1 MKTRS
6 CRASTQHTAA
16 VQALAIAVL
25 LATGQPA
32 RANDRPFES
41 ARTAVSEDDDQVWS
55 FEVWGRQIGRVRSV
69 TVEPDFSFDPANSVQ
84 IELTRQL
91 DRQGRDS
98 GHEAELEYKHL
109 FNRLARDGWGWGIS
123 AALGAERNAGGSAR
137 TLALRLPLS
146 VDLGQIGSGA
156 DGIASGSLLHLNL
169 GVQKTGAARHQ
180 WATAVA
186 FEQPLPQR
194 SLLFAELAR
203 DGAAQLAQVG
213 VRHWLRREK
222 LAIDLAWQQR
232 RGDGE
237 RSAGWVAG
245 IGWYDL

>member
-1 MKTRS
+1 MTIRS
-6 CRASTQHTAA
+6 CPARSRRAAGARVVVSAA
-16 VQALAIAVL
+16 L
-25 LATGQPA
+25 LAAGLPA
-32 RANDRPFES
+32 LANDRPFES
-41 ARTAVSEDDDQVWS
+41 ARTAVAEDDDQVWS
-55 FEVWGRQIGRVRSV
+55 FEVWGRQIGRVRSL
-69 TVEPDFSFDPANSVQ
+69 TVEPDYSFDPANSLQ
-84 IELTRQL
+84 IELTRQI
-91 DRQGRDS
+91 DRQGQDT
-98 GHEAELEYKHL
+98 GHEVELEYKHL

-137 TLALRLPLS
+137 TLAMRLPLS
-146 VDLGQIGSGA
+146 VDLGQISGSA
-156 DGIASGSLLHLNL
+156 DGSNSGSLLHLNL
-169 GVQKTGAARHQ
+169 GLQKIGAARRQ
-180 WATAVA
+180 WTSAVA

-203 DGAAQLAQVG
+203 DGASHLAQIG
-213 VRHWLRREK
+213 LRHWLRRDK